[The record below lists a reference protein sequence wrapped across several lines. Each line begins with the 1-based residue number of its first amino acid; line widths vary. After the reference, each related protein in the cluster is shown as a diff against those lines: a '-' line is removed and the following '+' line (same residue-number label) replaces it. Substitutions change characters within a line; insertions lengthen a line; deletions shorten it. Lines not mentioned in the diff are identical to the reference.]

1 MQCEDRKTELKP
13 VSDDEKKPILDGA
26 KFLGPR
32 WTHMAYALARDNT
45 GKYFYVDK
53 QREPEDSK
61 VFRVWSG
68 MKGAMKPQKL
78 TNIVSDSEGD
88 IFATKTG
95 SLRVVLDK
103 HESMWTHGAKKE
115 KLIMLPIEDNAPMI
129 YSDLG
134 VYTGQPLGTPCDDL

>member
-1 MQCEDRKTELKP
+1 
-13 VSDDEKKPILDGA
+13 
-26 KFLGPR
+26 
-32 WTHMAYALARDNT
+32 
-45 GKYFYVDK
+45 
-53 QREPEDSK
+53 
-61 VFRVWSG
+61 
-68 MKGAMKPQKL
+68 MKPQKL

-103 HESMWTHGAKKE
+103 HESLWTQGKKQQ
-115 KLIMLPIEDNAPMI
+115 KLILLPIEDNAIMI